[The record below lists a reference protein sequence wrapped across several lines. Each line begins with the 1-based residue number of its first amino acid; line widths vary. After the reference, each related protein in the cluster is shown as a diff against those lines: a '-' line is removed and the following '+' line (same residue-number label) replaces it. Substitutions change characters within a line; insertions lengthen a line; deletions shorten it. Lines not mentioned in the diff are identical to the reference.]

1 MPLCYACSPSM
12 RTLMWKIEV
21 LGCTQLW
28 LEDIIKFIKLIMFVH
43 TTQRTAVL
51 IKEKHQA
58 FFKACMD

>member
-1 MPLCYACSPSM
+1 MFSLHENTNVENRSTRLHSIMVGRYN
-12 RTLMWKIEV
+12 
-21 LGCTQLW
+21 
-28 LEDIIKFIKLIMFVH
+28 KFIKLIMFVH